1 MDILTD
7 LAGWFVELLQQ
18 NPVIPIFLTLGIG
31 FWLGGLRYK
40 SFSLGPVTATLIV
53 GVVIGQLNI
62 PMSDTLKTVS
72 FMLFLCACG

>member
-62 PMSDTLKTVS
+62 PMS
-72 FMLFLCACG
+72 